1 MRWQTLFLLSA
12 VLTAVQVS
20 ANPASNHLKIGVLA
34 FGTVNWELAAIHN
47 EGLDKKH
54 GLDLEVLTLASPEA
68 GKIGLKAG
76 SVDMIATDWLWVAQQ
91 SQTGADYRFIPYSTH
106 AGALMAPAD
115 STIRT
120 VADLAGKKLGV
131 VGGPLDKNWLMLKAL
146 AHKEAKLDLDE
157 VVEKVFGAPPLLNQ
171 QLAEGKLDA
180 LLNFWHY
187 AAKLEAR
194 GYRRVLDGR
203 AVLKGLG
210 IDEPMPNLGY
220 VFKQSW
226 AEGHKGALERF
237 LQASYE
243 ARGLL
248 CGSDPAW
255 QKILRLT
262 HEKDETIQV
271 ALRRDYC
278 AGLVKRWGEAEKRSA
293 AKIYGLL
300 RQTGGTELTGKAET
314 LPAEIF
320 WPYAVEP

>member
-1 MRWQTLFLLSA
+1 MILR
-12 VLTAVQVS
+12 VLIFSFVILATNQIS
-20 ANPASNHLKIGVLA
+20 ANPASAHLKIGVLA

-47 EGLDKKH
+47 EGLDKKY

-76 SVDMIATDWLWVAQQ
+76 SVDMIATDWVWVAQQ

-115 STIRT
+115 STIRG
-120 VADLAGKKLGV
+120 VADLAGKKLGI

-146 AHKEAKLDLDE
+146 AHRQAKIDLDKAT
-157 VVEKVFGAPPLLNQ
+157 EKVFGAPPLLNQ
-171 QLAEGKLDA
+171 QLADGKLDA

-187 AAKLEAR
+187 AAKLEAQ

-210 IDEPMPNLGY
+210 IAEPMPNLGY

-226 AEGHKGALERF
+226 AEGHKDALERF

-278 AGLVKRWGEAEKRSA
+278 AGLVKRWGEEEKQAA
-293 AKIYGLL
+293 AKIHGLL
-300 RQTGGTELTGKAET
+300 RQTGGTELTGEAET
-314 LPAEIF
+314 LPMEIF
-320 WPYAVEP
+320 WPYALKP